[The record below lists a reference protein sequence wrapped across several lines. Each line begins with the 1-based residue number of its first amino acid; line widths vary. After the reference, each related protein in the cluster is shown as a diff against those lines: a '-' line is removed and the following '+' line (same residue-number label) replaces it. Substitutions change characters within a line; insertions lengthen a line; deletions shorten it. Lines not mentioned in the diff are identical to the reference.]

1 MCSSDPDG
9 FFRTRALAFEAFP
22 EVFEKRG
29 SKPPTQHPNRGTA
42 DYDGWTSLIRE
53 LGCNDP
59 ERMRQIVRWT
69 VREAVLA
76 YLKLLQQAA
85 LEHHRTNLLVW
96 ASRTAF
102 GGGVKPPDVP
112 KILQP

>member
-1 MCSSDPDG
+1 
-9 FFRTRALAFEAFP
+9 
-22 EVFEKRG
+22 
-29 SKPPTQHPNRGTA
+29 
-42 DYDGWTSLIRE
+42 
-53 LGCNDP
+53 
-59 ERMRQIVRWT
+59 MRQIVRWT